1 MNRDSDGFLKSRGDE
16 AVESILS
23 EGRNR
28 INNRGLPTRERARVK
43 KAKDKQSARKRAVYD
58 LPEDL
63 IEEVSELAKKH
74 KVPASQV
81 AMIALRYFLQSGVDI
96 SQFKVVTDKKS
107 PLYDFRLVWFDSTSY
122 EVEEKSKN
130 LP

>member
-28 INNRGLPTRERARVK
+28 MNNRGLPTRERARVK
-43 KAKDKQSARKRAVYD
+43 KAKDKQAARKRAVYD

-63 IEEVSELAKKH
+63 IDEVSELAKKH

-122 EVEEKSKN
+122 EVEEK
-130 LP
+130 

>member
-1 MNRDSDGFLKSRGDE
+1 MKRDSDGFLKSRGDE

-63 IEEVSELAKKH
+63 IEEMAALAKKH
-74 KVPASQV
+74 RVPASQV
-81 AMIALRYFLQSGVDI
+81 AMIALRYFLQSGVDLG
-96 SQFKVVTDKKS
+96 QFKVVTDKKS
-107 PLYDFRLVWFDSTSY
+107 PLYDFRLVWMDSTIY
-122 EVEEKSKN
+122 EGE
-130 LP
+130 